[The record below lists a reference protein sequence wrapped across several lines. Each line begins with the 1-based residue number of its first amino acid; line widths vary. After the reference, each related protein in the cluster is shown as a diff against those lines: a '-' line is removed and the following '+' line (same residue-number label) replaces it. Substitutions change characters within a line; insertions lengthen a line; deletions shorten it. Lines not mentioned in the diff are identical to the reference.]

1 VLQKAQHFPLG
12 IARGLCSLQEFT
24 VLSGMLAPRLVA
36 ATYKP
41 RSYYPHGRL
50 AASIVFGCVGK
61 EAPLSIRILT
71 VEMEVSSP

>member
-1 VLQKAQHFPLG
+1 MS
-12 IARGLCSLQEFT
+12 IARGLCSLQKFT
-24 VLSGMLAPRLVA
+24 VLSGMVAPRLVA

-41 RSYYPHGRL
+41 GSYYPHGRLL